1 MMMHMMIIIKKPLL
15 CSFASSVYIS
25 YLRLMLLNPTT
36 DTCKQTAL
44 ALGEM
49 FVFVFG
55 YLCMHSK
62 QPRLVFT
69 ITLVLNPERGLE
81 RGFGVATA
89 LGTEGSISNAKM
101 WDFGKKKNLIT
112 IHKVN

>member
-1 MMMHMMIIIKKPLL
+1 MIIIKKTLL
-15 CSFASSVYIS
+15 YSFASSVYIS

-44 ALGEM
+44 TLGEM

-62 QPRLVFT
+62 QPRPVFN

>member
-1 MMMHMMIIIKKPLL
+1 MMTHMMIIIKKTLL
-15 CSFASSVYIS
+15 YSFASLVYIS

-62 QPRLVFT
+62 QPPSGIYYYSCFKPRK
-69 ITLVLNPERGLE
+69 R
-81 RGFGVATA
+81 A
-89 LGTEGSISNAKM
+89 
-101 WDFGKKKNLIT
+101 
-112 IHKVN
+112 